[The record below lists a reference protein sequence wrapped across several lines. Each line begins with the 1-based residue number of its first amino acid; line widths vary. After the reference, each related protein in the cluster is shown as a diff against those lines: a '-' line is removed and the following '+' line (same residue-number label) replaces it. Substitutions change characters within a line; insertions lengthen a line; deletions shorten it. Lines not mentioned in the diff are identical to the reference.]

1 MYLEYEVEI
10 SLFTSTKGGASL
22 KTKNKKQTF
31 FIIWTTLRLGI
42 LIGSVG
48 L

>member
-31 FIIWTTLRLGI
+31 FIFGRDFD
-42 LIGSVG
+42 SVF
-48 L
+48 